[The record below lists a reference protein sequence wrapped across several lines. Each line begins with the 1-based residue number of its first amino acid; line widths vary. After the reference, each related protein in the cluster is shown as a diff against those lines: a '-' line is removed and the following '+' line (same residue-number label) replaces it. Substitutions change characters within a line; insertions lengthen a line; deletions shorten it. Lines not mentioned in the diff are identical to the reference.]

1 MRTSENS
8 VNRKSNF
15 GEFLTCELRRMPIP
29 RTRVHRERGG
39 AWSRGW
45 RKLTPVQATVAT
57 GDPTLEVQ
65 PAKLLREPLF
75 WASAAAFVGVVVG
88 LVGTFS
94 WAAVMVVTRGP
105 EADILAVLWLLG
117 VPGYILVALSLL
129 GVPVL
134 LGRGSRA
141 LRIGTALLLAWLP
154 MQLAVLFALLLYPLL
169 WWPIWWP
176 KGLLSSVS
184 TVAWVATDALG
195 SAAVLSFALGAFFTG
210 ARRLGAVLLIL
221 GVPAGLLF
229 FGVHSALTG
238 TSEIST
244 QLAVT
249 TTVLFGADLGVAEAC
264 LFTLLGA
271 MLLRGARGR
280 ALAKVEEEN
289 CKKALRLY
297 EVGLAKNDPSV
308 VEQVVSEDF
317 RDPRRGVSGKG
328 AMERI
333 CADLWVSYPDLEV
346 SVESQEA
353 EGEVVRTRLVLS
365 GTDRGS
371 GVMWYPP
378 TGRWVSFEAE
388 FTDRFRGGE
397 LVEHTGWVDNEG
409 LLRQLGH
416 RREG

>member
-1 MRTSENS
+1 
-8 VNRKSNF
+8 V
-15 GEFLTCELRRMPIP
+15 
-29 RTRVHRERGG
+29 
-39 AWSRGW
+39 
-45 RKLTPVQATVAT
+45 
-57 GDPTLEVQ
+57 
-65 PAKLLREPLF
+65 KLLHEPLF
-75 WASAAAFVGVVVG
+75 WATAAAFVGVGVG

-94 WAAVMVVTRGP
+94 WAALMAVWRGP
-105 EADILAVLWLLG
+105 GADVLGVLGLLG
-117 VPGYILVALSLL
+117 VPGYILAAISLL

-154 MQLAVLFALLLYPLL
+154 MQLAVLFALLLYPTLL
-169 WWPIWWP
+169 WPILWP
-176 KGLLSSVS
+176 KGLLSSDS
-184 TVAWVATDALG
+184 TVAWVATDSLG
-195 SAAVLSFALGAFFTG
+195 SAAVLSLGMGAFFTG
-210 ARRLGAVLLIL
+210 ARRLGVVLLIL

-229 FGVHSALTG
+229 FGVHNALTG
-238 TSEIST
+238 TNGIST

-249 TTVLFGADLGVAEAC
+249 TTLLFGSDLGVAEAC

-280 ALAKVEEEN
+280 VLAKEEEEN
-289 CKKALRLY
+289 CKKALHLY

-317 RDPRRGVSGKG
+317 RDPRRGGVSGKG
-328 AMERI
+328 GMERI

-346 SVESQEA
+346 SVESQQA

-378 TGRWVSFEAE
+378 TGRRVSFEAE
-388 FTDRFRGGE
+388 FTDRFRGGA
-397 LVEHTGWVDNEG
+397 LVEHTGWVDTEE

-416 RREG
+416 HREDWPGRVSRTS